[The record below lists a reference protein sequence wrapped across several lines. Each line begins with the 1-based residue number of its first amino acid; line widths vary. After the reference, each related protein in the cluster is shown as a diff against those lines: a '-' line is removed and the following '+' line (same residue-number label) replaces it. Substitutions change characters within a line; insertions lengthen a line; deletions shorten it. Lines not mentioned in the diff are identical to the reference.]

1 MVDQMI
7 RHLFVVTS
15 AINSRFGIYKPEERL
30 VQTIATVQSIR
41 TRLPDAGIV
50 IMECTGV
57 SPTAE
62 QEQALRENCDYY
74 LDYTTSPDVQSIYKS
89 TNNWDIVKNGTE
101 IMVFGRALEVLAKH
115 NIVEKYDRI
124 HKMSGRYLLNDVFDP
139 AIYERLADRIVIG
152 PSQASQFPYHLTQVE
167 RQYMARLWSWP
178 TALHQAVVQVYQDSF
193 DYFNQRVTQGG
204 YVDIEHVL
212 YKFLNREHVT
222 EIELLGVEGTIAPNG
237 VAIKN

>member
-1 MVDQMI
+1 MI

-15 AINSRFGIYKPEERL
+15 AINSRFGVYRPEQRL
-30 VQTIATVQSIR
+30 EQTIETIRSIR
-41 TRLPDAGIV
+41 QRVPDAGIV

-57 SPTAE
+57 SPSPE
-62 QEQALRENCDYY
+62 QEQVLRENCDYF

-89 TNNWDIVKNGTE
+89 TDNWDIVKNGTE
-101 IMVFGRALEVLAKH
+101 IMCFGRALEVLAKH
-115 NIVEKYDRI
+115 NIIERYDRV
-124 HKMSGRYLLNDVFDP
+124 HKMSGRYVLNDQFDP
-139 AIYERLADRIVIG
+139 ELYERLADRIVIG
-152 PSQASQFPYHLTQVE
+152 PAQASQFPYHVTMVD

-178 TALHQAVVQVYQDSF
+178 ADLHAEVVKVYQDSF
-193 DYFNQRVTQGG
+193 AYFNDRVMVGG

-222 EIELLGVEGTIAPNG
+222 EVDHVGVEGTIAPNG

>member
-1 MVDQMI
+1 MI

-15 AINSRFGIYKPEERL
+15 AINSRFGVYKPEERL
-30 VQTIATVQSIR
+30 VQTIATIQSIR
-41 TRLPDAGIV
+41 ARLPDAGIV

-89 TNNWDIVKNGTE
+89 TDNWDIVKNGTE
-101 IMVFGRALEVLAKH
+101 IMVFGRALEVLSKH
-115 NIVEKYDRI
+115 GIVAKYDRI
-124 HKMSGRYLLNDVFDP
+124 HKMSGRYLLNDDFNP
-139 AIYERLADRIVIG
+139 TIYETLSDQIIIG
-152 PSQASQFPYHLTQVE
+152 PSQTSQFPYHLTMVE

-178 TALHQAVVQVYQDSF
+178 AALHEEVVQVYRDSF

-212 YKFLNREHVT
+212 YKFLNREHLT
-222 EIELLGVEGTIAPNG
+222 EIESVGVEGTIAPNG
-237 VAIKN
+237 AAIKN